1 LSVPSLSRGVFRSLV
16 AAAFAVVLSLVTT
29 TNAWA
34 ADDKPADLVER
45 GIELRTQNKDDEA
58 LALFRR
64 AYGMAPEPRTRAQIG
79 LAEQA
84 LGQWVAAEADLEAA
98 LSSKGTDAWIA
109 KNAHAIEGALTTIR
123 SHLGSIEARTNAE
136 AGTANLVIDGVT
148 IGKLPLAKPARA
160 TLGTH
165 RLEVKA
171 PGYAS
176 SARTVEIATAGAVL
190 RENFE
195 LAREAAANGGSG
207 RNNNNNNGGN
217 NQIGDGPTT
226 PPIIT
231 TPGATQR
238 TLGWVMLGVGLG
250 VGAFAGVSFALH
262 DGQVR
267 AYNDDASCPGR
278 SSTTQPPNCADKIDS
293 ADRWMTIGIVSAVG
307 GGILA
312 ASGLIVLLTAPSAS
326 SRVACNV
333 HGCSVRF

>member
-1 LSVPSLSRGVFRSLV
+1 MPRHLSSLIV
-16 AAAFAVVLSLVTT
+16 ALAVLCVTT
-29 TNAWA
+29 RAQS
-34 ADDKPADLVER
+34 ADDKPADIVER

-64 AYGMAPEPRTRAQIG
+64 AYAMAPEPRTRAQIG

-98 LSSKGTDAWIA
+98 LASKSSDPWIA

-136 AGTANLVIDGVT
+136 PGAADLLIDGAT

-176 SARTVEIATAGAVL
+176 SARTVEITAAGAVL

-195 LAREAAANGGSG
+195 LVREAPP
-207 RNNNNNNGGN
+207 NNGAVAG
-217 NQIGDGPTT
+217 GKAGEGPS
-226 PPIIT
+226 PGPVIVSN
-231 TPGATQR
+231 PGATQR

-250 VGAFAGVSFALH
+250 VGAFAGISFALH

-278 SSTTQPPNCADKIDS
+278 SSPTQPTNCADKIDS

-307 GGILA
+307 GSILA
-312 ASGLIVLLTAPSAS
+312 VGGLIVLLTAPTAS

-333 HGCSVRF
+333 SGCSVRF